1 MLCFCMPHIANH
13 THKKSPVFYLFEAVF
28 MKRTPVFSG
37 KGFAFH
43 ILCELSQ
50 EYIFNKAKILRKC
63 FLFIFLGHLFL
74 CSPHWVHHQTEL
86 FLCHFSSCC
95 FHVPADYKSSST
107 KPLFHTEHI
116 SSSATNWNSHMVFI
130 SKPCTRFVSWKHFFY
145 FLSVRWA
152 ATRCTQALLMSWL
165 MRTSIRKMH
174 SWSMMAS
181 RGSGPLRIVGRLGAS
196 STGRRPPTFT
206 AGTMAA
212 QTQFNV
218 C

>member
-130 SKPCTRFVSWKHFFY
+130 SKPCTHFVSWKHFFLFPVCQVGCNKVY
-145 FLSVRWA
+145 TSTSDVMTHENFHKKNAQLINDGFQRFR
-152 ATRCTQALLMSWL
+152 ATEDCGTVGCQFYGQKTTHFHCRYDGCSN
-165 MRTSIRKMH
+165 SI
-174 SWSMMAS
+174 
-181 RGSGPLRIVGRLGAS
+181 
-196 STGRRPPTFT
+196 
-206 AGTMAA
+206 
-212 QTQFNV
+212 
-218 C
+218 